1 MQNTIFE
8 STQYFVLKNS
18 RNQYLCTN
26 GKVKQN
32 GRFAMMFDT
41 KKQAIECRGRKKAF
55 KPYEVIMT
63 QQLTADYPYSRL
75 ETIDTKEVRHTD
87 ED

>member
-1 MQNTIFE
+1 MQFE
-8 STQYFVLKNS
+8 DTQYWVLKNS

-41 KKQAIECRGRKKAF
+41 KRQAVDYRGRKKAF
-55 KPYEVIMT
+55 KPHEVILVRQIT
-63 QQLTADYPYSRL
+63 VDYPSSRL
-75 ETIDTKEVRHTD
+75 ETVEVKEIRHTD